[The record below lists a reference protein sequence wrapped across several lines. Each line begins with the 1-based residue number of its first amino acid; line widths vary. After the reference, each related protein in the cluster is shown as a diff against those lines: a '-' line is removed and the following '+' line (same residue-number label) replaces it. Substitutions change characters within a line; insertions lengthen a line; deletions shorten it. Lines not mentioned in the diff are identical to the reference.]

1 VLTLIVLIA
10 AAIVTSTSAVLPV
23 PWPGARTDDRAR
35 SNVPLLIIGILAL
48 GSILLAIHVQV
59 GALR

>member
-23 PWPGARTDDRAR
+23 PWPGARRGGTR
-35 SNVPLLIIGILAL
+35 SNVPLVIIGVLAL
-48 GSILLAIHVQV
+48 GSILLAIHIQV